1 MVDISGSLARQSWLV
16 AAVCLV
22 ADLGTFLILGPPL
35 TRWDALVVV
44 ALAVV
49 ADLALAASAR
59 LSWLVA
65 CGHAALAVLAP
76 LLLCACTGGVRVPNS
91 AGILVA
97 GYRAG
102 AWLRTP
108 RALLTL
114 AVMFAGLTASYLL
127 GGGRNAHDWRLL
139 TANLLTSVALPWLVG
154 RYTTARRAYVA
165 ELEKQEERKR
175 RNEREAV
182 ERAVADERSAI
193 ARDLHD
199 VISHHV
205 SAIGLH
211 AGAARMGLP
220 ESGGATVHRSL
231 TAVESASRS
240 AMVDLRRLLDLLHGQ
255 EAGPGRRQP
264 GLDNLDELL
273 DGMRGAGLAVRL
285 TTEGKPSAVPGSL
298 DIALYRIAQEALTNA
313 LRHGEHGQVEL
324 VLTYRRTEVALTV
337 TNPASATAR
346 HEERAH
352 LGLSGI
358 RQRVALFGGTATYG
372 MLPDGAH
379 WQVRVAFGIEPAG
392 GQE

>member
-1 MVDISGSLARQSWLV
+1 MVDISGSLARQAWLV

-35 TRWDALVVV
+35 TRWDALVVA

-76 LLLCACTGGVRVPNS
+76 LLLCTCTGGVRVPNNS
-91 AGILVA
+91 GILVA

-108 RALLTL
+108 QALLAL
-114 AVMFAGLTASYLL
+114 VVMFGGLIASYLL
-127 GGGRNAHDWRLL
+127 GGGRNSHDWRLL
-139 TANLLTSVALPWLVG
+139 TTNLLTSVVLPWLVG
-154 RYTTARRAYVA
+154 RYTTSRRAYVA

-175 RNEREAV
+175 RNEREDV
-182 ERAVADERSAI
+182 ERAVAEERSAI

-205 SAIGLH
+205 SAIGVH

-220 ESGGATVHRSL
+220 ESGDAKVHESL

-255 EAGPGRRQP
+255 ESGSASRQP

-273 DGMRGAGLAVRL
+273 DGMRTAGLAVRL
-285 TTEGKPSAVPGSL
+285 TTEGKPSALPGSL
-298 DIALYRIAQEALTNA
+298 DIALYRIVQEALTNA
-313 LRHGEHGQVEL
+313 LRHGEHGEVEL
-324 VLTYRRTEVALTV
+324 VLTYRRTEVVLTV

-346 HEERAH
+346 PEERAH
-352 LGLSGI
+352 LGLNGI
-358 RQRVALFGGTATYG
+358 RQRVALFGGTVTYG
-372 MLPDGAH
+372 MLADGAH
-379 WQVRVAFGIEPAG
+379 WQVRVAFRVEPAG
-392 GQE
+392 GQA